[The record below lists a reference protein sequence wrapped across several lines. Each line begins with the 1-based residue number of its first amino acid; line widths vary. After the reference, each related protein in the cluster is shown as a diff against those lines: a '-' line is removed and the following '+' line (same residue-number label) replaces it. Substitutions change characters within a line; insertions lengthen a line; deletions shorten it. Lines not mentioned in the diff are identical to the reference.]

1 MVHLNPVPVFG
12 TKNNTSTIPL
22 TENFHRNFRTN
33 GKRSITIND
42 QESKK
47 IQIISTKWKVKHRR
61 KRTWKM
67 RNFVFRFF
75 FKILF
80 F

>member
-12 TKNNTSTIPL
+12 TKNNTNTIPL
-22 TENFHRNFRTN
+22 TEHFHRNFSRN

-67 RNFVFRFF
+67 RNFFFRFF
-75 FKILF
+75 LKILF